1 MRLLLLA
8 DTTNVLFSLKTVAED
23 LSHVLKRIINL
34 SLNSGQFGTKWKL
47 SKVLP
52 GWKQKGSRTD
62 SKYYRPVSNL
72 AEVSKLCERAVH
84 NKFYRF
90 LMDNDLIHPNHY
102 GFLKHC
108 STTHALQHIIDIWL
122 QSIEKNENQCS
133 PVP

>member
-1 MRLLLLA
+1 MKDLIKTISGKKSLGM
-8 DTTNVLFSLKTVAED
+8 NWICSYSLKIMAED
-23 LSHVLKRIINL
+23 LYPVLKRIINL

-62 SKYYRPVSNL
+62 SKYYRPVSSL
-72 AEVSKLCERAVH
+72 AEVSKLR
-84 NKFYRF
+84 
-90 LMDNDLIHPNHY
+90 LIHPNHY

-122 QSIEKNENQCS
+122 QSIEKRKLMRPFSLNFLQTLM
-133 PVP
+133 